1 MVQGKEMAKAKAK
14 TNNSSAGVAP
24 PQPRSL
30 RSRKR
35 ECPSDE
41 NSEIDD
47 VQAPH
52 HQDAEGNHTTVDAT
66 LLQCHHSPL
75 QESTVKA
82 FDEQEETKVT
92 DPSNDSQLKGFKV
105 HADNDA
111 NKSGK
116 DKEEMTAEEYDAS
129 PSQPCTD
136 QLQVC
141 LQISEEGD
149 AAAPED
155 QPGAEENPE
164 CHFEKNQE
172 VSQEEPSDVY
182 MTDVKETAQGA
193 AAGLPAKKKRRM
205 GMCGL
210 TERERSHFLQ
220 TKKRENGQ
228 NGPERVGKQICNNA
242 ADLVAQEEIVSSL
255 SSSLSVPVGNVTEQE
270 KAEMKLQS
278 SHSGGEDRAETE
290 VHIAATTSDGT
301 SVVCDPGSSKG
312 TSCEVEADIGPGPE
326 QSGDTKSDLPAEE
339 EEEELLGNQVQQER
353 EGGTAEIVAE
363 KPQEQIK
370 DGGDGSAAVDQSP
383 AITFSSNTT
392 QSEETEKRDAMEAA
406 PLQVSGVTRTRE
418 EELTGDA
425 EDDDGAEAGASS
437 THTQSGGVSAVQ
449 HGEAAVTPGG
459 PVKKDSWDSDGEP
472 GAGPSTVNAEPP
484 QRKNTTDPFGSGY
497 LDYVSDSQLNTIIL
511 TEEVVMEEDHEDAT
525 DLICGLIRELSSL
538 NRKVMATHRELENL
552 RRSSKS
558 SRGCKR

>member
-1 MVQGKEMAKAKAK
+1 MAKAKAK
-14 TNNSSAGVAP
+14 TNNRSAGVAP

-35 ECPSDE
+35 ACPSDE

-47 VQAPH
+47 VQAAH
-52 HQDAEGNHTTVDAT
+52 HQDAEVNHTTMDAT
-66 LLQCHHSPL
+66 LLQCHHSPQ

-116 DKEEMTAEEYDAS
+116 DGEEMTAEEYDAS
-129 PSQPCTD
+129 PSQTCTD

-141 LQISEEGD
+141 LQISEEDD

-164 CHFEKNQE
+164 CNFEKNQE
-172 VSQEEPSDVY
+172 VGQEEPSNVY
-182 MTDVKETAQGA
+182 TTDVKETAQEA

-205 GMCGL
+205 
-210 TERERSHFLQ
+210 
-220 TKKRENGQ
+220 
-228 NGPERVGKQICNNA
+228 
-242 ADLVAQEEIVSSL
+242 
-255 SSSLSVPVGNVTEQE
+255 VGNVTEQE
-270 KAEMKLQS
+270 KAEMKLHS
-278 SHSGGEDRAETE
+278 SHSGGEDRAEAE
-290 VHIAATTSDGT
+290 VHIAATASDGT
-301 SVVCDPGSSKG
+301 SVVCDPGGSKG
-312 TSCEVEADIGPGPE
+312 TSCEVEADMGPGPE

-339 EEEELLGNQVQQER
+339 EEEEEELLGNQVQQEH
-353 EGGTAEIVAE
+353 EGGTAESAAE
-363 KPQEQIK
+363 KPQEQVK
-370 DGGDGSAAVDQSP
+370 DGEDGSAAVVQSP
-383 AITFSSNTT
+383 AFTFSSNTT
-392 QSEETEKRDAMEAA
+392 QSEETEKRDAIEAA
-406 PLQVSGVTRTRE
+406 PLQVSRTRE

-437 THTQSGGVSAVQ
+437 THTQSGGLSAVQ
-449 HGEAAVTPGG
+449 LCEAAVTPGG
-459 PVKKDSWDSDGEP
+459 PEKKDSWDSDGEP
-472 GAGPSTVNAEPP
+472 GAGPSTVN
-484 QRKNTTDPFGSGY
+484 TTDPFGSGY
-497 LDYVSDSQLNTIIL
+497 LDDVSDSQLNAIIL

-538 NRKVMATHRELENL
+538 NRTVMATHRELENRR

>member
-1 MVQGKEMAKAKAK
+1 MAKAKAK
-14 TNNSSAGVAP
+14 TNNRSAGVAP

-35 ECPSDE
+35 ACPSDE

-47 VQAPH
+47 VQAAH
-52 HQDAEGNHTTVDAT
+52 HQDAEVNHTTMDAT
-66 LLQCHHSPL
+66 LLQCHHSPQ

-116 DKEEMTAEEYDAS
+116 DGEEMTAEEYDAS
-129 PSQPCTD
+129 PSQTCTD

-141 LQISEEGD
+141 LQISEEDD

-164 CHFEKNQE
+164 CNFEKNQE
-172 VSQEEPSDVY
+172 VGQEEPSNVY
-182 MTDVKETAQGA
+182 TTDVKETAQEA

-220 TKKRENGQ
+220 TKKRDNGQ

-242 ADLVAQEEIVSSL
+242 AVLVAQEEIVSSL

-270 KAEMKLQS
+270 KAEMKLHS
-278 SHSGGEDRAETE
+278 SHSGGEDRAEAE
-290 VHIAATTSDGT
+290 VHIAATASDGT
-301 SVVCDPGSSKG
+301 SVVCDPGGSKG
-312 TSCEVEADIGPGPE
+312 TSCEVEADMGPGPE

-339 EEEELLGNQVQQER
+339 EEEEEELLGNQVQQEH
-353 EGGTAEIVAE
+353 EGGTAESAAE
-363 KPQEQIK
+363 KPQEQVK
-370 DGGDGSAAVDQSP
+370 DGEDGSAAVVQSP
-383 AITFSSNTT
+383 AFTFSSNTT
-392 QSEETEKRDAMEAA
+392 QSEETEKRDAIEAA
-406 PLQVSGVTRTRE
+406 PLQVSRTRE

-437 THTQSGGVSAVQ
+437 THTQSGGLSAVQ
-449 HGEAAVTPGG
+449 LCEAAVTPGG
-459 PVKKDSWDSDGEP
+459 PEKKDSWDSDGEP
-472 GAGPSTVNAEPP
+472 GAGPSTVN
-484 QRKNTTDPFGSGY
+484 TTDPFGSGY
-497 LDYVSDSQLNTIIL
+497 LDDVSDSQLNAIIL

-538 NRKVMATHRELENL
+538 NRTVMATHRELENRR